1 MTSFN
6 PGPGRTSRPSAENDI
21 YTALLCVAFLFLL
34 VASVYVGY
42 RAVALF
48 GGLLPPGGA

>member
-1 MTSFN
+1 MANVS
-6 PGPGRTSRPSAENDI
+6 PGRSSRPAENDI

-34 VASVYVGY
+34 VATIYVAY
-42 RAVALF
+42 RATTLL